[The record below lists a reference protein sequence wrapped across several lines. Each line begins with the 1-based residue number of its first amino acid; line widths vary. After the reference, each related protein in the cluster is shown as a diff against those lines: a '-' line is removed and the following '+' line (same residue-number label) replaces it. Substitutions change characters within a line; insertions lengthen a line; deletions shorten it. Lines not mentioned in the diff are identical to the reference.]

1 MYIIIF
7 SYAIK
12 LEKEFLLVCKA
23 FINTL
28 LYKWSKIYQHYH
40 ERLCTGKQH
49 FNSSFQKQIK

>member
-1 MYIIIF
+1 MYIIIL

-28 LYKWSKIYQHYH
+28 YTSGQKYTNIIMKDCVLVNNI
-40 ERLCTGKQH
+40 LILH
-49 FNSSFQKQIK
+49 FKNK